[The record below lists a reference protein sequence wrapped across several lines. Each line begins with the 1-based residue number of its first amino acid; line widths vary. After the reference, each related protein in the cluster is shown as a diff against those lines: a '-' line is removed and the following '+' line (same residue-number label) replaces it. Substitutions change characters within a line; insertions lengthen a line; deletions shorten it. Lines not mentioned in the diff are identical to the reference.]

1 MSPLNKR
8 RWENFKKNKRAYF
21 SLFIFCS
28 VFLISIFAEF
38 IANDKPLLIY
48 HNNEFYSPIFK
59 KYSEREF
66 GGEFETEA
74 ESEIEEELSMKAR
87 FDIPSCVEVFS
98 LKSFVQFA

>member
-21 SLFIFCS
+21 SLFIFCF

-48 HNNEFYSPIFK
+48 HNNEFYSPMRK
-59 KYSEREF
+59 NL
-66 GGEFETEA
+66 GEKGKFISDDQITELNQIYLA
-74 ESEIEEELSMKAR
+74 PHQLAIKA
-87 FDIPSCVEVFS
+87 
-98 LKSFVQFA
+98 